1 MAHTTT
7 TANPIS
13 RDRAR
18 ITLGMARLVFGTL
31 GLLAPRLLIRRI
43 QGPGTN
49 SPAAV
54 YAFRMF
60 GIRTVLIGKQLL
72 APDGPNRREALR
84 VAPIIHGADTATAT
98 LLTVRGHVPKRTGLS
113 LIAVSGFNTAMALL
127 ALPRAQQ
134 QGRPKK

>member
-1 MAHTTT
+1 MVHTTT
-7 TANPIS
+7 TLNPIS
-13 RDRAR
+13 GDTAR
-18 ITLGMARLVFGTL
+18 ITLGITRLVFGSL

-60 GIRTVLIGKQLL
+60 GIRTVLIGHQLL

-84 VAPIIHGADTATAT
+84 VAPFIHGADTATAT
-98 LLTVRGHVPKRTGLS
+98 LLTARGDVPKRTGLS
-113 LIAVSGFNTAMALL
+113 LIAVSGFNTAMALV
-127 ALPRAQQ
+127 ARHRASQQ
-134 QGRPKK
+134 DAR

>member
-7 TANPIS
+7 TANPIT
-13 RDRAR
+13 RDKAR
-18 ITLGMARLVFGTL
+18 ITLGIARLVFGTL

-43 QGPGTN
+43 QGTGTN

-60 GIRTVLIGKQLL
+60 GIRTVLIGQQIL

-98 LLTVRGHVPKRTGLS
+98 ILTIRSQVSKRTGLS

-127 ALPRAQQ
+127 AMRRAQQ
-134 QGRPKK
+134 QERPTK